1 MNALNYNTLTNNILI
16 EDQYKRTNLFEKEN
30 VNYLVRVLKRFNTV
44 PKINN
49 INIITSTS
57 VPDVFKIVPN
67 KSIIIGISFLNQP
80 VLALVYLRY
89 GIEWQ
94 LWYKALSEEKQ
105 DTILCDIAAL
115 EVTKIFYKLLP
126 QDDKEKLQPLSYF
139 LLDLIKSDE
148 KLNTELLSKYEALQD
163 FHGLKS
169 ANKIFKESWKPIVEN
184 LAKPNEYLLMD
195 GGDLRLNIDEIN
207 LLNKYGCRPFPRPDA
222 FTFASSTATSVSNFA
237 FDKTDKV
244 RSILI
249 RNSLKNGF
257 KNATIEFSELL
268 KNNLKKT
275 FKLND
280 ESQIIFSPSGTDS
293 ALQIAA
299 ITQIISNK
307 DITHVL
313 VASDETGSGV
323 PAALKGCHFENNT
336 ALNYPVKKGDKIEGF
351 RDINLIKITFRDE
364 NGTLKSSTQLDQ
376 EVFDAVSKT
385 NELGRHVVLHTMDQ
399 SKLGYQSP
407 SEKLMKSLNKL
418 NNLSMQVIVDAAQL
432 RLDATDIQN
441 YLNKDYIVSIT
452 GSKYFTGPPYSGA
465 LLLPKSVNKLI
476 HSAKNTL
483 PKGLTKYYNH
493 SDWPTTWFCSNDL
506 SEGYNYGSYMR
517 WNAAIVEMDRY
528 YKTPILYRN
537 IGIEMFCNFVKD
549 SIKEATFLEPI
560 YGNETKTNSY
570 NSKEF
575 GIRNIRTIFPFFILK
590 NNEIL
595 SVDNVKKLYTL
606 LNSDL
611 SDQFEDSH
619 LEIIRLAA
627 QKCHIGQAVNVKYD
641 NEIESAVL
649 RISLGAR
656 VISDSW
662 VNRDISLFFR
672 NIEAQMSQITI
683 IIKKIELILTN
694 PELLN

>member
-1 MNALNYNTLTNNILI
+1 MTNNILI
-16 EDQYKRTNLFEKEN
+16 ENQYKRTSLFEKEN

-57 VPDVFKIVPN
+57 EPNIFKIVPN
-67 KSIIIGISFLNQP
+67 KSIIIGASFLNKP
-80 VLALVYLRY
+80 ALALVYLRY

-94 LWYKALSEEKQ
+94 LWYKALNSEKY
-105 DTILCDIAAL
+105 DTALCDLAAL

-126 QDDKEKLQPLSYF
+126 KDDKEKLENLDYF
-139 LLDLIKSDE
+139 LLNLIKNDTDFSVE
-148 KLNTELLSKYEALQD
+148 TLLNHTELKAL
-163 FHGLKS
+163 HGLNNT
-169 ANKIFKESWKPIVEN
+169 NKIFKKTWKTIVKN
-184 LAKPNEYLLMD
+184 LAKPTEYLLMD
-195 GGDLRLNIDEIN
+195 GGDLRLNIDEID

-222 FTFASSTATSVSNFA
+222 FTFSSSTATSVSNFA

-268 KNNLKKT
+268 KSNLKKI
-275 FKLND
+275 FKLNE
-280 ESQIIFSPSGTDS
+280 ESEIIFSPSGTDS
-293 ALQIAA
+293 SLQIAA
-299 ITQIISNK
+299 ITQIFSDK
-307 DITHVL
+307 EITHVL

-323 PAALKGCHFENNT
+323 PSALKGCHFENTT
-336 ALNYPVKKGDKIEGF
+336 ALNFPVKKGDKIEGF
-351 RDINLIKITFRDE
+351 RDVDLIKIPFRDE
-364 NGTLKSSTQLDQ
+364 NGSLKSSKQLDE
-376 EVFDAVSKT
+376 EVYDAIYKT
-385 NELGRHVVLHTMDQ
+385 NEQGRHIVLHTMDQ

-407 SEKLMKSLNKL
+407 SDELIRRLDTLSKLSI
-418 NNLSMQVIVDAAQL
+418 QIVVDASQL
-432 RLDATDIQN
+432 RLDPKDIQN
-441 YLNKDYIVSIT
+441 YLNKGYIVTIT

-465 LLLPKSVNKLI
+465 LLLPKSVSKVIL
-476 HSAKNTL
+476 SVKNSL
-483 PKGLTKYYNH
+483 PAGLTQYYNH
-493 SDWPTTWFCSNDL
+493 SDWPISWFCSNDL
-506 SEGYNYGSYMR
+506 SDGYNYGSYTR

-537 IGIEMFCNFVKD
+537 MGIEMFCNFVED

-560 YGNETKTNSY
+560 YDNETKTNSY

-590 NNEIL
+590 NNEVL
-595 SVDNVKKLYTL
+595 SVDKVKKLYTL

-611 SDQFEDSH
+611 SDQFEDSP

-627 QKCHIGQAVNVKYD
+627 QKCHIGQAVDVKYGND
-641 NEIESAVL
+641 IESAVL